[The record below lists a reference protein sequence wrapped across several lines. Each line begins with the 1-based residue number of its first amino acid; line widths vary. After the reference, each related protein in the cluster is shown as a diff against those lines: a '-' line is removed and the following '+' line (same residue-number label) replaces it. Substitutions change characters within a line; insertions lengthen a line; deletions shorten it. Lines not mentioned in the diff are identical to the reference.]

1 MLKLRVKKIGITL
14 LNIMAIVAIVISC
27 NQEKEQDNSHQESAP
42 VLTDSYYHINYHC
55 FDFVKQCELEMLKL
69 KKLDTLVYVKSS
81 QFHGQY
87 EEIHGKLTQ
96 INDSIY
102 HVEPFRHFVQ
112 RGNGDKPLFMHE
124 DSVVFFCDSTFIG
137 SNLKIEYL
145 NGQTKEHIIK
155 STKNIYPI
163 NREFFNDDNE
173 RIYLSFDYK
182 NPVVDETV
190 ELVSKF
196 SDIKYSIGF
205 NSIKNSDCF
214 YIIMNDKTI
223 KTLNYGTRGHQS
235 LGPKFRLD
243 KMPINIQLPGNRKLY
258 K

>member
-1 MLKLRVKKIGITL
+1 
-14 LNIMAIVAIVISC
+14 MAIGAIVISC
-27 NQEKEQDNSHQESAP
+27 NQEKEQDNSHQESVP
-42 VLTDSYYHINYHC
+42 IITDSYYYIDYHC
-55 FDFVKQCELEMLKL
+55 FDIVKQCELEMLKL
-69 KKLDTLVYVKSS
+69 VNLDTLIYVKSS

-96 INDSIY
+96 ANDSIY

-112 RGNGDKPLFMHE
+112 SGNGDKPLYMYE
-124 DSVVFFCDSTFIG
+124 DSIVFFCDSIFIG

-145 NGQTKEHIIK
+145 NGHTKEHSIQ
-155 STKNIYPI
+155 STENIFPI
-163 NREFFNDDNE
+163 NREFFNNDNE

-196 SDIKYSIGF
+196 NDIKYSIGF
-205 NSIKNSDCF
+205 NSRKNSDSF
-214 YIIMNDKTI
+214 YIIMNDKII
-223 KTLNYGTRGHQS
+223 KTLNSGTRGHQS
-235 LGPKFRLD
+235 LGPKFELD
-243 KMPINIQLPGNRKLY
+243 KMPSNTQLPSNRKLY